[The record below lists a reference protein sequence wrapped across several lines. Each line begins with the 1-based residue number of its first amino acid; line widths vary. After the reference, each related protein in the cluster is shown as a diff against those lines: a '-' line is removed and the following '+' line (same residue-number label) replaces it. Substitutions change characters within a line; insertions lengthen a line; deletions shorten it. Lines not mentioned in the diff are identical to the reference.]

1 MTSAGMWI
9 QHTFAEANFRISP
22 GLTSFLL
29 LFPFLNGLLDPFST
43 LHETHAGCI
52 YGLML
57 KMMLAGVTL
66 VESRGCVNLWSMEYS
81 SVCVVSSRH
90 QIESPDEK
98 RIEYTIQGHDH

>member
-1 MTSAGMWI
+1 
-9 QHTFAEANFRISP
+9 
-22 GLTSFLL
+22 
-29 LFPFLNGLLDPFST
+29 
-43 LHETHAGCI
+43 
-52 YGLML
+52 ML

>member
-1 MTSAGMWI
+1 MD
-9 QHTFAEANFRISP
+9 TFYNIDGCGGQFPYFSRFN
-22 GLTSFLL
+22 LTSF
-29 LFPFLNGLLDPFST
+29 FPFERIIGPLLESPGY
-43 LHETHAGCI
+43 ETHAGCI

-98 RIEYTIQGHDH
+98 RIEYMIQGHDH